1 LVGKIVGR
9 PREKLEGALA
19 PLQLAEFIYEQPAAG
34 DIEYRFK
41 HQLTHEVAYNSVLV
55 ERRKMLHERVAQEIE
70 ELATNGRLD
79 DYLADLA
86 HHYGRSGNRTK
97 AVDYLTRAGIQ
108 IGQRSA
114 GAMQHFE
121 RALEILKEMPGG
133 RSRDSRELQLQL
145 AIGLSALFYQGEGS
159 TDAGK
164 ALARAVELAV
174 APEDIPQKAYA
185 LLLLGYHHV
194 ARAELGR
201 ASEVSQV
208 LYEISHARNQDLDY
222 AANHLLGDVAFAMGE
237 FRKAQQFAAVAA
249 SASRV
254 PPVNRGLAL
263 VLRGQA
269 LWFLGFPDQAL

>member
-1 LVGKIVGR
+1 
-9 PREKLEGALA
+9 
-19 PLQLAEFIYEQPAAG
+19 
-34 DIEYRFK
+34 
-41 HQLTHEVAYNSVLV
+41 
-55 ERRKMLHERVAQEIE
+55 
-70 ELATNGRLD
+70 
-79 DYLADLA
+79 
-86 HHYGRSGNRTK
+86 
-97 AVDYLTRAGIQ
+97 
-108 IGQRSA
+108 
-114 GAMQHFE
+114 
-121 RALEILKEMPGG
+121 LEILKEMPGG

-145 AIGLSALFYQGEGS
+145 ALGLSALFYQGEGS

-174 APEDIPQKAYA
+174 APEDTPQKAYA

-201 ASEVSQV
+201 ASQV
-208 LYEISHARNQDLDY
+208 LYEISHARNQDFDY

-237 FRKAQQFAAVAA
+237 FRKAEQFATVAA

-269 LWFLGFPDQAL
+269 LWFLGFPDQALALAREGLM